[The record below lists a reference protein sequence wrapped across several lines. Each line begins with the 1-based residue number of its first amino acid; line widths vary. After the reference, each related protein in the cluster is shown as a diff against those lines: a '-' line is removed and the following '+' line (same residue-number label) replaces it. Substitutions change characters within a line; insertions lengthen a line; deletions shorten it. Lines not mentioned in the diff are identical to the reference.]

1 MVFLI
6 NDADDSI
13 SKDNYVKTIIKSKNG
28 KISTYNL
35 DNIVLFDNEKTND
48 ISLGKISKMFDKEI
62 EKAAE
67 KGHKKTINNR

>member
-48 ISLGKISKMFDKEI
+48 ISLGKIS
-62 EKAAE
+62 
-67 KGHKKTINNR
+67 NL